1 MKNILLLSFILTC
14 LGGYSQS
21 KQIKSEGILTSK
33 KWMCMD
39 VSRKKLEKMDF
50 KLEMGN
56 ELRFTIDKKYQFEN
70 NEYNYSA
77 GTWKLDGKYL
87 YFIFVDPKGDN
98 KKIITQYQVKKLKE
112 DQLVLKR
119 ITRPGGKL
127 TFK

>member
-1 MKNILLLSFILTC
+1 
-14 LGGYSQS
+14 
-21 KQIKSEGILTSK
+21 
-33 KWMCMD
+33 MD

-50 KLEMGN
+50 KLEVGN

-70 NEYNYSA
+70 NDYNYSA

-98 KKIITQYQVKKLKE
+98 KKIITQYQIKKLKE
-112 DQLVLKR
+112 NQLLLKR
-119 ITRPGGKL
+119 VTRPGGKL